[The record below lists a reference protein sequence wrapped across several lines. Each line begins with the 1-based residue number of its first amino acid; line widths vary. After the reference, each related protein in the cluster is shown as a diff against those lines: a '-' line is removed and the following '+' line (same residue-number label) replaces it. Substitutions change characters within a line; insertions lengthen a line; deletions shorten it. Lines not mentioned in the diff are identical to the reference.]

1 MKSLRGCCY
10 LFLGLLL
17 IVGRAE
23 AGDFS
28 GQKYI
33 HWLEQQSLLFNAS
46 KLARQVSGHSMQWQR
61 PYAMPQSQAA
71 VKAGSVW
78 FSAYPSAMITRPGQD
93 ILQFLGDKKLW
104 QTFAEIGIKVLHTG
118 PMKLAGGIVKYK
130 HTPTVDGWFDRISFN
145 LDPRFGVAQQY
156 RAMVVMAKKY
166 HGLIAGDI
174 VPGHTGKGADFL
186 LAERNYKSYPGIY
199 DLVQIKKQD
208 WGLLPTVKNIWKS
221 ANLSPAEVTTLTKK
235 GYIPGHLQRV
245 LFSVPGSTKPLTGWD
260 ATAPIKGVDGI
271 SRRWVYLHYFKQGQ
285 PTMNWLDPSFAAQ
298 RIEAG
303 DIIKSIDGLGAKI
316 LRLDANP
323 FLGIERKPGTVKAWS
338 EGHPLSVTASN
349 NIAGLIRKLGGW
361 SFQELNLTLDAIHD
375 FSINGPD
382 LSYDFITRP
391 AVEHAALTGDARF
404 LRLSMRLEKLYGISP
419 NKLIHDMQN
428 HDEITYELVNYA
440 DHPRTKF
447 KYGSRTL
454 TGKQLRT
461 LIVSQMHK
469 LAIGPKTPYN
479 RLSGNGL
486 CTTFVGLIAS
496 RFGIT
501 NIYHMTARQKARIL
515 QGHVLLA
522 MFNAMQPG
530 IFGLSGWDLV
540 GALPLKITRIK
551 NLVKDGD
558 YRWVNRGAYDL
569 LDYNAKAKQSND
581 GIPKARTL
589 YGSVLSQ
596 LKNPQSFVGQIKHML
611 VIRKQYGIA
620 FAQQIAVPNVRH
632 KGVVIMVHKLASKL
646 GYEITALNFG
656 DTPVVE
662 RINLRAIKDVKKSY
676 AGHKVMNLWTKR
688 PDSRVTHND
697 VMLIGLNR
705 LQGKILLLSR

>member
-1 MKSLRGCCY
+1 M
-10 LFLGLLL
+10 
-17 IVGRAE
+17 VGQAQ
-23 AGDFS
+23 AGEYS
-28 GQKYI
+28 GKKYVN
-33 HWLEQQSLLFNAS
+33 WLEQQSLLFNSS
-46 KLARQVSGHSMQWQR
+46 KLARKISGHSLQWR
-61 PYAMPQSQAA
+61 HPYAMPQSQAA
-71 VKAGSVW
+71 VKAGPVW
-78 FSAYPSAMITRPGQD
+78 FSAYPSAMITKPGQN

-104 QTFAEIGIKVLHTG
+104 QVFSKIGIRVLHTG

-156 RAMVVMAKKY
+156 RAMVATAKEY

-208 WGLLPTVKNIWKS
+208 WNLLPSVKNIWVS
-221 ANLSPAEVTTLTKK
+221 ANLTPAEVTTLTQK

-260 ATAPIKGVDGI
+260 ATAPIKGVDGVT
-271 SRRWVYLHYFKQGQ
+271 RRWVYLHYFKQGQ

-338 EGHPLSVTASN
+338 EGHPLSVTASD

-404 LRLSMRLEKLYGISP
+404 LRLSMRLERLYGISP

-428 HDEITYELVNYA
+428 HDEITYELVHYA

-486 CTTFVGLIAS
+486 CTTFVGLLAS
-496 RFGIT
+496 RFGIK
-501 NIYHMTARQKARIL
+501 NIYHMTAGQKKRVL
-515 QGHVLLA
+515 QGHMLLA

-540 GALPLKITRIK
+540 GALPLKIIRIK

-569 LDYNAKAKQSND
+569 LNYDAKAKQSKD
-581 GIPKARTL
+581 GIPKASTL
-589 YGSVLSQ
+589 YGPILQQ
-596 LKNPQSFVGQIKHML
+596 LKNPKSFVSQIKHML
-611 VIRKQYGIA
+611 VIRKKYGIA
-620 FAQQIAVPNVRH
+620 FSQQIAVPRTQH
-632 KGVVIMVHKLASKL
+632 KGVVIMLHKLPRNL

-662 RINLRAIKDVKKSY
+662 RIRLHDIKAIHKGY
-676 AGHKVMNLWTKR
+676 AGHKVVNLWTER
-688 PDSRVTHND
+688 ADSRVTKND
-697 VMLIGLNR
+697 VLRIGLNR
-705 LQGKILLLSR
+705 LQGKILLLRLKG